1 MKLDDY
7 NRWLTLLANVAVF
20 ASIMFLAIEIR
31 QNQTAIE
38 ESNRLNV
45 LEARS
50 LEIEQFN
57 DWRSLLIEDAE
68 LARIWDGAMNGQTL
82 QGIDQARFFNLCNNL
97 VWISAGSFERSKA
110 LGRLDAAN
118 ATTSIR
124 AAMIDSSPAF
134 RECWFA
140 LRDMLVEYGVGDYV
154 NEVESRLGRKP

>member
-38 ESNRLNV
+38 ESNRLNI

-50 LEIEQFN
+50 LEIEHFN
-57 DWRSLLIEDAE
+57 DWRSLLIEDPE
-68 LARIWDGAMNGQTL
+68 LARIWDDAMKGQTL
-82 QGIDQARFFNLCNNL
+82 DGIDQARFFHLCNNL
-97 VWISAGSFERSKA
+97 VWISAGSYERSKA
-110 LGRLDAAN
+110 LDRLDAAN

-124 AAMIDSSPAF
+124 AAMIDSSPVF
-134 RECWFA
+134 HDCWFS
-140 LRDMLVEYGVGDYV
+140 LRDMLKDYGVGDYV
-154 NEVESRLGRKP
+154 NEVESRLTHKP